1 MVLAGVI
8 FAIECE
14 IGIDGDTMFTNN
26 WAENDGGEKERG
38 TWIALKT
45 VLMTTTVVLSSKR
58 ALF

>member
-26 WAENDGGEKERG
+26 SAEHYGGENERG

-45 VLMTTTVVLSSKR
+45 VLRTTTIVLACR
-58 ALF
+58 TALF

>member
-8 FAIECE
+8 YAIQSE

-26 WAENDGGEKERG
+26 SAEHYGGENERG

-45 VLMTTTVVLSSKR
+45 VVRATTVVLACR
-58 ALF
+58 IAMF

>member
-14 IGIDGDTMFTNN
+14 IGVDGDTMFTNN
-26 WAENDGGEKERG
+26 SAEDDGGEKEPG
-38 TWIALKT
+38 TWIALNT
-45 VLMTTTVVLSSKR
+45 VLMTTTALLSSKR